1 MKAVFNGYYG
11 MQNAGDD
18 AFLEVA
24 AWGAQKY
31 WGVDDCLFFSPALP
45 QLQHRARALDAFV
58 GYGSFGKAL
67 YELASA
73 DRFVSAGGSTFH
85 SPLHKTDLRTY
96 AAWKKRLHLPG
107 LTGAIGISLGP
118 YTSAE
123 GERSIV
129 RYLRSLDFLALRDQH
144 SYELACSYQL
154 PYAPVRAFDLAALLP
169 DILPA
174 ATAAQLRGQDWRA
187 AHPDHKIIGISLC
200 HYERY
205 TGGDARKEARRLAFV
220 LQLLGQLR
228 QRPGTRFRFF
238 LFNGHPQMGD
248 AAATQEVI
256 NALEAAGPLDYELV
270 PYLANVAQTYAAIGD
285 CDLLLSTRLHASIF
299 ACYARVPFFLI
310 EYHRK
315 CSDFLED
322 VGQLQAYRLHDAE
335 RDHQSVATAMD
346 ALLSGTPYVLPR
358 HWDATRARALLNFTA
373 TAR

>member
-24 AWGAQKY
+24 AWGARKY
-31 WGVDDCLFFSPALP
+31 WGVDDCLFFSPELP
-45 QLQHRARALDAFV
+45 QLQHPARAMHAFS
-58 GYGSFGKAL
+58 GYGNFARAL

-85 SPLHKTDLRTY
+85 SPLHRTDLRTY
-96 AAWKKRLHLPG
+96 AAWKKRLRLPG
-107 LTGAIGISLGP
+107 RTGAIGISLGP

-174 ATAAQLRGQDWRA
+174 SVASRRLGPAEAASGRDYPVVGV
-187 AHPDHKIIGISLC
+187 SLC

-205 TGGDARKEARRLAFV
+205 TGGDVRKEARRLAFV

-228 QRPGTRFRFF
+228 QRPGLRFRFF

-256 NALEAAGPLDYELV
+256 DALEATGPLDYELV

-299 ACYARVPFFLI
+299 ACYAQVPFFLI

-322 VGQLQAYRLHDAE
+322 VGQQAAYRLQDAAC
-335 RDHQSVATAMD
+335 DPSAVAAEME
-346 ALLSGTPYVLPR
+346 ALLSGKPYERPL
-358 HWDATRARALLNFTA
+358 HWEATRARALLNFTE
-373 TAR
+373 TAG

>member
-24 AWGAQKY
+24 AWGARKY
-31 WGVDDCLFFSPALP
+31 WGTTDTLFFSPELP
-45 QLQHRARALDAFV
+45 QLQQPARSLNAFA
-58 GYGSFGKAL
+58 GYGSFARAL
-67 YELASA
+67 YEIAGA

-96 AAWKKRLHLPG
+96 AAWKKRLRLPG
-107 LTGAIGISLGP
+107 QTGAIGISLGP

-169 DILPA
+169 DMLPA
-174 ATAAQLRGQDWRA
+174 PVASRGVGPAEAASVRDYPVVGV
-187 AHPDHKIIGISLC
+187 SLC

-205 TGGDARKEARRLAFV
+205 TGGDPRKEARRLDFV
-220 LQLLGQLR
+220 LRLLSQLR
-228 QRPGTRFRFF
+228 QRPGLRFRFF
-238 LFNGHPQMGD
+238 LFNGHPHMGD

-256 NALEAAGPLDYELV
+256 SALEAAGPLDYELV

-322 VGQLQAYRLHDAE
+322 VGQAAAYRLQDAE
-335 RDHQSVATAMD
+335 RDPLAVAAEME
-346 ALLSGTPYVLPR
+346 ALLSRAPYFPPA
-358 HWDATRARALLNFTA
+358 HWEDTRARALLNFTA
-373 TAR
+373 TAG